1 MYRVNPHT
9 HFQFPPMNNL
19 RAMTNKECET
29 MSEGLPFGTVW
40 CAMIRKQVESLFG
53 WYVVVSITEH

>member
-1 MYRVNPHT
+1 
-9 HFQFPPMNNL
+9 MNNL